1 MPMRPALAFAALLAL
16 SACASV
22 APSPPAAAT
31 DFSEI
36 TPMAAPAR
44 TVLYTDCLAQAIER
58 PAVARLSRD
67 GAELLRFTC
76 TGAPAQRFYEAL
88 GALEDGSVSIWKDAE
103 RTFRATALV
112 KDDLFG
118 VDYCSTSPA
127 NDPVCQIV
135 LNTGAFLT
143 AKN

>member
-1 MPMRPALAFAALLAL
+1 MKPAFVLSAALVL
-16 SACASV
+16 SACAGAV
-22 APSPPAAAT
+22 PSPPPAAP

-88 GALEDGSVSIWKDAE
+88 GALEDGAVSIWKDAE
-103 RTFRATALV
+103 RTFRASAVV
-112 KDDLFG
+112 KEDLFG

-135 LNTGAFLT
+135 LNAGAFLT

>member
-1 MPMRPALAFAALLAL
+1 
-16 SACASV
+16 
-22 APSPPAAAT
+22 
-31 DFSEI
+31 
-36 TPMAAPAR
+36 
-44 TVLYTDCLAQAIER
+44 
-58 PAVARLSRD
+58 
-67 GAELLRFTC
+67 LRFTC

-88 GALEDGSVSIWKDAE
+88 GALEDGAVSIWKDAE
-103 RTFRATALV
+103 RTFRASAVV
-112 KDDLFG
+112 KEDLFG

>member
-1 MPMRPALAFAALLAL
+1 MKPAFVLSAALVL
-16 SACASV
+16 SACAGAV
-22 APSPPAAAT
+22 PSPPPAAP

-103 RTFRATALV
+103 RTFRASAVV
-112 KDDLFG
+112 KEDLFG

-135 LNTGAFLT
+135 LNAGAFLT

>member
-1 MPMRPALAFAALLAL
+1 MKPAFVLSAALVL
-16 SACASV
+16 SACAGAV
-22 APSPPAAAT
+22 PSPPPAAP

-103 RTFRATALV
+103 RTFRASAVV
-112 KDDLFG
+112 KEDLFG

>member
-1 MPMRPALAFAALLAL
+1 MRLAFGLAAVLAL

-22 APSPPAAAT
+22 APSPPPAAP

-58 PAVARLSRD
+58 PAVARLSR
-67 GAELLRFTC
+67 GKAELLRFTC

-88 GALEDGSVSIWKDAE
+88 AVLGDSAVSVWKDGE

-118 VDYCSTSPA
+118 IDYCSTSPA

-143 AKN
+143 ARN

>member
-1 MPMRPALAFAALLAL
+1 MNPAFVLSAARVL
-16 SACASV
+16 SACAGAV
-22 APSPPAAAT
+22 PSPPPAAP

-88 GALEDGSVSIWKDAE
+88 GALEDGAVSIWKDAE
-103 RTFRATALV
+103 RTFRASAVV
-112 KDDLFG
+112 KEDLFG

>member
-1 MPMRPALAFAALLAL
+1 MKPAFVLSAALVL
-16 SACASV
+16 SACAGV
-22 APSPPAAAT
+22 VPSLPPAAP

-103 RTFRATALV
+103 RTFRASALV
-112 KDDLFG
+112 KKDLFG

>member
-1 MPMRPALAFAALLAL
+1 MKPAFVLSAALVL
-16 SACASV
+16 SACAGAV
-22 APSPPAAAT
+22 PSPPSAAP

-103 RTFRATALV
+103 RTFRASAVV
-112 KDDLFG
+112 KEDLFG